1 MPQPTRERLLLK
13 DGHVGF
19 AETQLQIVIK
29 AAALVEPGRVAA
41 YLRLREMAATGRPE
55 EHSLLEARF
64 GEFYGMDGH
73 SPPPGAVLALLQ
85 TITRPVT
92 PATYVSLLT
101 ALAGLDDTQS
111 RNGRLR
117 TGLASQL
124 VSLRDEGCPIYAG
137 HVTRF
142 FGITVPETG
151 DREYRI
157 ALYLDQLEGIN
168 RTYMGW
174 ATSPGF
180 CRATA
185 LLCERIP
192 GLATCH
198 PVRVCDMLVETVVRR
213 WDQAAA
219 SGRRPPGE

>member
-111 RNGRLR
+111 RTALHRRSSSSGRCDEAMIYPVRYPVLWDHC
-117 TGLASQL
+117 
-124 VSLRDEGCPIYAG
+124 RDGVENI
-137 HVTRF
+137 
-142 FGITVPETG
+142 
-151 DREYRI
+151 I
-157 ALYLDQLEGIN
+157 ALYGSVGGD
-168 RTYMGW
+168 
-174 ATSPGF
+174 
-180 CRATA
+180 
-185 LLCERIP
+185 
-192 GLATCH
+192 
-198 PVRVCDMLVETVVRR
+198 
-213 WDQAAA
+213 
-219 SGRRPPGE
+219 